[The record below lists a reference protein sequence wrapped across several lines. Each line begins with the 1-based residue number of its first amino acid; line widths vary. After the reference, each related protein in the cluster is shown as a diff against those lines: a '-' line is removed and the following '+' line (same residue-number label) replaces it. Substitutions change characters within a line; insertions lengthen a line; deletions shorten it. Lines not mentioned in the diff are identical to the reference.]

1 MTELN
6 PPHSQAEMDMS
17 IFGPGHVQVYQQ
29 TKGET
34 GYIWNGTTIL
44 LLTTKGRASGQ
55 MHTTPLIFFRDGD
68 KVAIVASKGGAPQHP
83 AWYLNLEADPHVKV
97 QIKDDVYDAVAR
109 TAGDAERE
117 QLWPLAAKAWPQYD
131 DYQKKT
137 DRKIPIVVLD
147 RA

>member
-17 IFGPGHVQVYQQ
+17 IFGPGHVQVYQE

-55 MHTTPLIFFRDGD
+55 MHTTPLIFFRDEIGR
-68 KVAIVASKGGAPQHP
+68 ASC
-83 AWYLNLEADPHVKV
+83 
-97 QIKDDVYDAVAR
+97 R
-109 TAGDAERE
+109 ER
-117 QLWPLAAKAWPQYD
+117 
-131 DYQKKT
+131 
-137 DRKIPIVVLD
+137 V
-147 RA
+147 